1 VSPFPP
7 FVSCSDINPFPFFR
21 NSLTPITE
29 VGYLNEECNM
39 FDVIGYDPMKMERLR
54 RIFFEGRV
62 SKEDFL

>member
-1 VSPFPP
+1 
-7 FVSCSDINPFPFFR
+7 
-21 NSLTPITE
+21 
-29 VGYLNEECNM
+29 M